1 MKLPIIK
8 NLVNF
13 IEEND
18 QDYLIETIETLEALS
33 EVPSL
38 KDEELDVIGELIS
51 NMYGALEVDKMLKEG
66 ISKKEALNAFIQR
79 VMQSIDSSAK

>member
-8 NLVNF
+8 HLTNF

-18 QDYLIETIETLEALS
+18 EDFIIETIETLESLT

-38 KDEELDVIGELIS
+38 KDDELDVIGELIS
-51 NMYGALEVDKMLKEG
+51 NMYGAVEVHKMIKDG
-66 ISKKEALNAFIQR
+66 TPKKEALNGFMKR
-79 VMQSIDSSAK
+79 VLGSIDQ